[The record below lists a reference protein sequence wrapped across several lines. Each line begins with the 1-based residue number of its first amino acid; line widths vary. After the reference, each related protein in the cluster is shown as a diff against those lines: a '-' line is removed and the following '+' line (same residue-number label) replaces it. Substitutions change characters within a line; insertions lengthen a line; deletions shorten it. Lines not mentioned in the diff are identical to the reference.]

1 MSAVPPPHL
10 LQRLARR
17 RLSVP
22 RTGTR
27 GGVGEHASLSR
38 GAGIEFAEHR
48 EYQPGDDLR
57 RLDPHLEARTGEP
70 YVREFEVL
78 ERLAVT
84 VVADL
89 SASMAFG
96 QPEKATA
103 ARRLTGA
110 LAFVGLAGADRTRV
124 AVFTGSGLR
133 WGPQAGNVRAAGR
146 LFDWLGRQQA
156 GGAVDFGSVAK
167 ELAGRVP
174 RPGLVIVVSDWL
186 FDDPLAGVRSLRAA
200 GQEVVALQLLAPEE
214 VEPADLRGGTLTLQ
228 DSETGE
234 ELQVTLDAATLQ
246 RYQQSLAERQ
256 QRLLSAFAA
265 AGATWLSARTD
276 ADLEQLL
283 LVEGTRLGFLR

>member
-1 MSAVPPPHL
+1 M
-10 LQRLARR
+10 
-17 RLSVP
+17 
-22 RTGTR
+22 
-27 GGVGEHASLSR
+27 
-38 GAGIEFAEHR
+38 
-48 EYQPGDDLR
+48 
-57 RLDPHLEARTGEP
+57 
-70 YVREFEVL
+70 
-78 ERLAVT
+78 
-84 VVADL
+84 
-89 SASMAFG
+89 
-96 QPEKATA
+96 
-103 ARRLTGA
+103 
-110 LAFVGLAGADRTRV
+110 
-124 AVFTGSGLR
+124 
-133 WGPQAGNVRAAGR
+133 RAAGR

-174 RPGLVIVVSDWL
+174 RPGLVIVVCDWL

-265 AGATWLSARTD
+265 AGHWPVPPD

-283 LVEGTRLGFLR
+283 LVEHAVGFPVLTPPPLLVPTYSPVLRCRL